1 MDPQTSALAG
11 RDPAIEDILDRAGR
25 LTGDEIVVLARAYA
39 GPTDPAL
46 DRDRILAVARSRAG
60 RPDEIRNLERD
71 VAASLGASLPA
82 PSAYA
87 LRRLGLMAVAERAV
101 TDAALAVLLRDRL
114 GRPAIAAISRPWS
127 DVA

>member
-1 MDPQTSALAG
+1 MDPHVSAPTG

-46 DRDRILAVARSRAG
+46 DRDRILAVARSRAA
-60 RPDEIRNLERD
+60 RPDEIRTLERD

-82 PSAYA
+82 PSAHA